1 MMRRDKNILL
11 QDLSDEELLPYLTQ
25 PSTAEEAFG
34 ILVDRYSR
42 PLYVVIRRIV
52 FSHDNA
58 DDVLQNTLIK
68 VWKNIAQFQGKSKL
82 STWMYS
88 IATNEAISYIR
99 QDNAARKFPIT
110 TDTYDLTQTLMSD
123 PYFDGDEA
131 EAELLCAIDKL
142 PEKQKITFQMR
153 YFEELSYS
161 DIAEITG
168 TSIGALKANY
178 HHALNKLK
186 QYLDVEDADD

>member
-1 MMRRDKNILL
+1 MNRPDRSVDY
-11 QDLSDEELLPYLTQ
+11 DHLSDEDLLPYLID
-25 PSTAEEAFG
+25 PVTAEGAFAVL
-34 ILVDRYSR
+34 IDRYSR
-42 PLYVVIRRIV
+42 PLYLVIRRIV
-52 FSHDNA
+52 FSHEST

-68 VWKNIAQFQGKSKL
+68 IWKSIAQFQGRSKL

-88 IATNEAISYIR
+88 IATNEAITYVR
-99 QDNAARKFPIT
+99 QDHIRRSFPIT
-110 TDTYDLTQTLMSD
+110 TENYDLTQTLVGD
-123 PYFDGDEA
+123 PYFDGDET
-131 EAELLCAIDKL
+131 EAALLGAIDKL

-161 DIAEITG
+161 DISQITG

-186 QYLDVEDADD
+186 QYLGVEDLD